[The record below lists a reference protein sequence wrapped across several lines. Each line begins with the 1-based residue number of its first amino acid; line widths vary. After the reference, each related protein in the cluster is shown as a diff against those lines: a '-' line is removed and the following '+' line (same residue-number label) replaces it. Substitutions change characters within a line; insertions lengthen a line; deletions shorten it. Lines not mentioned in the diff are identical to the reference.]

1 MFPSIDKV
9 KHRGSPDIL
18 ETGNKQAIKRGSPD
32 LVKRSSPEISDARRK
47 ELVKRN
53 SPDIVD
59 ARRKELAKRNS
70 PDIVDARRK
79 ELVKRNSPDIVDAR
93 RKEHHIRDSPE
104 RRGGLSHLRY
114 SFHIGDTSPS
124 KLPIS
129 KRQGN
134 KLRAIYHTD
143 LCLLF
148 FVIYTRQRLDP
159 KAFAMDWLHYLLY
172 VLLSTRLLM
181 IPTWLQYL
189 VWLYNDSFAFVI
201 VVWCRGKL
209 YIGLYFYLKLCTI
222 SCFFL

>member
-32 LVKRSSPEISDARRK
+32 LVKRSSPEIS
-47 ELVKRN
+47 
-53 SPDIVD
+53 
-59 ARRKELAKRNS
+59 
-70 PDIVDARRK
+70 DARRK

-189 VWLYNDSFAFVI
+189 VWLYYDSFAFVI

-209 YIGLYFYLKLCTI
+209 YIGLYFYLKLRTI